1 MIGRTLVCLVVA
13 AGCACQRATP
23 DHQPSPPASSPPP
36 ATPGAMKIDR
46 TQAIEIA
53 RRDAQTAYR
62 DLSPYDIVAIE
73 KDGQWRV
80 TFVLKDKESQGGGA
94 QYLISGD
101 GQIVSKRYYQ

>member
-1 MIGRTLVCLVVA
+1 MICRSLASLA
-13 AGCACQRATP
+13 LALGCACQSATP
-23 DHQPSPPASSPPP
+23 DHQPAPPASSPPA
-36 ATPGAMKIDR
+36 ATPGAMKIDQA
-46 TQAIEIA
+46 QAIEIA

-62 DLSPYDIVAIE
+62 DLSPYDVVAIE

-94 QYLISGD
+94 QYIISGD

>member
-1 MIGRTLVCLVVA
+1 MIGRYLACLALA

-23 DHQPSPPASSPPP
+23 DHQPAPPASSLPP
-36 ATPGAMKIDR
+36 AIPGPMKIDR

-53 RRDAQTAYR
+53 RHDAQTAYR

-94 QYLISGD
+94 QYIISGD

>member
-1 MIGRTLVCLVVA
+1 
-13 AGCACQRATP
+13 
-23 DHQPSPPASSPPP
+23 
-36 ATPGAMKIDR
+36 MKIDR

-94 QYLISGD
+94 QYVISGD
-101 GQIVSKRYYQ
+101 GTIVEKRYYQ

>member
-1 MIGRTLVCLVVA
+1 MIGRLLACLVLA
-13 AGCACQRATP
+13 AACSCQRTASDP
-23 DHQPSPPASSPPP
+23 PPSPPASSLAP
-36 ATPGAMKIDR
+36 AARGTKKIDR

-94 QYLISGD
+94 QYIISGD

>member
-1 MIGRTLVCLVVA
+1 
-13 AGCACQRATP
+13 
-23 DHQPSPPASSPPP
+23 
-36 ATPGAMKIDR
+36 MKIDQ

-62 DLSPYDIVAIE
+62 DLSPYDVVAIE

-94 QYLISGD
+94 QYIISGD
-101 GQIVSKRYYQ
+101 GQIVSKRYDQ

>member
-1 MIGRTLVCLVVA
+1 MICRSLASLALAVA
-13 AGCACQRATP
+13 CACQSATP
-23 DHQPSPPASSPPP
+23 DHQPAPPASSPPP
-36 ATPGAMKIDR
+36 ATPGAMKIDQ

-62 DLSPYDIVAIE
+62 DLSPYDVVAVE

-94 QYLISGD
+94 QYIISGD